1 MTPNRRLHQGPAGEW
16 WRPDLTME
24 VDERSGPAATA
35 PPVSGVTFWALMG
48 FSFVAL
54 VAPQEFFPVLAP
66 LRIALLA
73 AAAAV
78 ITYLWDRLVH
88 RQPVTV
94 LTREIW
100 ITAGLVGWAI
110 VTVPLSYWPGGSVD
124 FLLSF
129 YFKSLVIFWLLANTV
144 MTLTRLY
151 QVAWGL
157 SLMAAPVATT
167 AVAHFVAGD
176 FLPASPRLAVT
187 RIVGYDAPLTGNPND
202 LALMLNLILPLS
214 VALLLATRR
223 PPLRAVLLGLVG
235 LDVVAVIL
243 TFSRGGFLTLAT
255 VLFVYLWKI
264 RRRPER
270 RWAWAALL
278 VVLVA
283 CVPLLPS
290 RYVDRVSTITSLK
303 SDTTGSAQ
311 LRWDDTVAAARFVLA
326 NPVVGAGVGM
336 NVLALI
342 QERGDN
348 RWTAVHNVY
357 LEYAVELGLPGL
369 VLFLLLLGGCFRS
382 VRFVQRRSVA
392 VPALRDLFLLAEGL
406 QVSLVAFTVAALFH
420 PVAYHLYFYYFA
432 ALALT
437 VKTVYAAETGCAPE
451 LFTLPVAEPEPHG
464 GIAQLREA

>member
-1 MTPNRRLHQGPAGEW
+1 MKRIITIIAGI
-16 WRPDLTME
+16 L
-24 VDERSGPAATA
+24 
-35 PPVSGVTFWALMG
+35 GVLIGLG
-48 FSFVAL
+48 FV
-54 VAPQEFFPVLAP
+54 FP
-66 LRIALLA
+66 
-73 AAAAV
+73 
-78 ITYLWDRLVH
+78 
-88 RQPVTV
+88 
-94 LTREIW
+94 
-100 ITAGLVGWAI
+100 
-110 VTVPLSYWPGGSVD
+110 
-124 FLLSF
+124 
-129 YFKSLVIFWLLANTV
+129 
-144 MTLTRLY
+144 
-151 QVAWGL
+151 
-157 SLMAAPVATT
+157 
-167 AVAHFVAGD
+167 AVAQW
-176 FLPASPRLAVT
+176 RT
-187 RIVGYDAPLTGNPND
+187 TG
-202 LALMLNLILPLS
+202 AMTGLS

-255 VLFVYLWKI
+255 VLLVYLWKI

-290 RYVDRVSTITSLK
+290 RYVDRVSTITGLK

-382 VRFVQRRSVA
+382 VRSTTFKAAATCSRS
-392 VPALRDLFLLAEGL
+392 LCSLL
-406 QVSLVAFTVAALFH
+406 QDHS
-420 PVAYHLYFYYFA
+420 
-432 ALALT
+432 
-437 VKTVYAAETGCAPE
+437 
-451 LFTLPVAEPEPHG
+451 
-464 GIAQLREA
+464 R